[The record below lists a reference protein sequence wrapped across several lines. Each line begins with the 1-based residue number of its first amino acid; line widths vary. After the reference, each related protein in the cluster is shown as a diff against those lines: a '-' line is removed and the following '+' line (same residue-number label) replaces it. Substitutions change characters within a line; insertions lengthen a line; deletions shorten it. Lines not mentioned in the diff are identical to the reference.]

1 MTSAVHSAVHCQV
14 AECPQ
19 CESFAIIQLE
29 RMVINNAVV
38 SSKASVTFHLALLV
52 VTDGNGSHKVPNAS
66 HKGTVCA
73 ENTE

>member
-19 CESFAIIQLE
+19 CESFAIMQLE

-52 VTDGNGSHKVPNAS
+52 VTDLITCPMSVTKAQSVQKILSNI
-66 HKGTVCA
+66 
-73 ENTE
+73 E